1 MRNTPNAPRG
11 DLTPLLSLVERLR
24 GPGGCPWDRQQ
35 TAADIRAFLV
45 EEAHEVAAAIDLED
59 WEALRGELGDLMFQV
74 CFLAVLA
81 AEERRF
87 ELADA
92 VTAVHDKMV
101 ERHPHVFATD
111 SPTELDADQV
121 AELWER
127 RKLSRAAPPAD
138 GSPAPAAETLL
149 AGVPPSLPAL
159 VGAYRMTQ
167 KAAGIGFDWRD
178 GDEVL
183 DKLEE
188 ETAELRAAL
197 ASPRVADS
205 GSGSAAGP
213 SSVEEEI
220 GDLLFTVANLARHL
234 GIDPE
239 RALAR
244 ANLKFRRRFAHV
256 ERGIAPEL
264 EAGAPAAQ
272 LRERMEE
279 LWEEAKRGERDH
291 STPVRST
298 T

>member
-1 MRNTPNAPRG
+1 MRNAPGASRG

-24 GPGGCPWDRQQ
+24 APGGCPWDRRQ

-45 EEAHEVAAAIDLED
+45 EEAHEVAAAIDGED

-74 CFLAVLA
+74 CFLGVLA
-81 AEERRF
+81 AEGGHF
-87 ELADA
+87 ELADS
-92 VTAVHDKMV
+92 VTAVHTKMV

-111 SPTELDADQV
+111 SPTDLDADQV

-127 RKLSRAAPPAD
+127 RKLSRAAANPGEPG
-138 GSPAPAAETLL
+138 GSAPAETLL
-149 AGVPPSLPAL
+149 AGVPASLPAL

-178 GDEVL
+178 GVEVL

-197 ASPRVADS
+197 
-205 GSGSAAGP
+205 GSAATVDPAGG
-213 SSVEEEI
+213 SARVEEEI
-220 GDLLFTVANLARHL
+220 GDLLFTLANLARHL
-234 GIDPE
+234 RIDPE

-256 ERGIAPEL
+256 ERGIAPAL
-264 EAGAPAAQ
+264 EAGAPASD

-279 LWEEAKRGERDH
+279 LWEEAKRGEEDH
-291 STPVRST
+291 SPPVRST